1 MVVNTGEPFPW
12 PFVSLSTPKP
22 TQLLRFAFGVP
33 RGDLGDVGRPTVMV
47 GGVVCKGIDSKGALG
62 SIPSAWPL
70 VAMLAE
76 GRVGLKWMN
85 RGGGVLDGDEL
96 CRLCE
101 LLAPGELGLSP
112 PFERD
117 CAELE
122 WDERFDLT
130 SELSITIGLGEI
142 KRKAEGEGDLERCPW
157 DPVSDRLCGLFIDTE
172 LKLPRPLPP
181 GLGGRGIE
189 AVYPRSPPSSS

>member
-22 TQLLRFAFGVP
+22 TQLLRFALGVP
-33 RGDLGDVGRPTVMV
+33 LGDLGDVGSPTVMV
-47 GGVVCKGIDSKGALG
+47 GGVVCRGIDSKGALG
-62 SIPSAWPL
+62 SIPSAWPF

-85 RGGGVLDGDEL
+85 RGGGVLGGDEL

-112 PFERD
+112 LFE
-117 CAELE
+117 ATGLE
-122 WDERFDLT
+122 WEERFDRT
-130 SELSITIGLGEI
+130 SGSSMTIGLGDIE
-142 KRKAEGEGDLERCPW
+142 RKAEGEGDLERRPW
-157 DPVSDRLCGLFIDTE
+157 DPVSDRLCGRLIDTE
-172 LKLPRPLPP
+172 LRLPRPLPP

-189 AVYPRSPPSSS
+189 AVYPRSPPSPS